1 MFIHAHPDDEA
12 ILTSG
17 TMARARASGI
27 RTVLMMC
34 TDGAAGITDETL
46 LADGQDL
53 SDLRRA
59 ELEASA
65 EVLHVD
71 EVIWLGFEDSG
82 LDGMASPNG
91 FASCA
96 RSTVSAVIADSLSAL
111 HPDLVTVYDRHGG
124 YGHPD
129 HVRVHEAGHAAV
141 REAGLSCEVW
151 ESTVDRD
158 FLRESATL
166 ATQLGVPVAPDF
178 VEWIGAEDHF
188 LARGEIDI
196 RVDVNAYLA
205 QRRASLLAH
214 HSQGASPDGSSRMLS
229 IAAAL
234 PDEVFG
240 LAFGVEW
247 YRRTGAAGPVEA
259 VLSA

>member
-1 MFIHAHPDDEA
+1 MTDTADMATRTMFGYMRRVMLPCA
-12 ILTSG
+12 
-17 TMARARASGI
+17 
-27 RTVLMMC
+27 
-34 TDGAAGITDETL
+34 
-46 LADGQDL
+46 
-53 SDLRRA
+53 RRA
-59 ELEASA
+59 FHARCGNRRLI
-65 EVLHVD
+65 
-71 EVIWLGFEDSG
+71 VISF
-82 LDGMASPNG
+82 
-91 FASCA
+91 C
-96 RSTVSAVIADSLSAL
+96 
-111 HPDLVTVYDRHGG
+111 
-124 YGHPD
+124 
-129 HVRVHEAGHAAV
+129 
-141 REAGLSCEVW
+141 
-151 ESTVDRD
+151 
-158 FLRESATL
+158 ESATL